1 MGLGQYLKETQAEL
15 KHVSWP
21 TQKQVTYFTIVTI
34 VISVATA
41 IFLGVAD
48 LGFSKVLQFVM
59 ELK

>member
-21 TQKQVTYFTIVTI
+21 TQKQITYFTIV
-34 VISVATA
+34 VIIISIITA
-41 IFLGVAD
+41 VFLGVAD
-48 LGFSKVLQFVM
+48 LGFSRILQFVM